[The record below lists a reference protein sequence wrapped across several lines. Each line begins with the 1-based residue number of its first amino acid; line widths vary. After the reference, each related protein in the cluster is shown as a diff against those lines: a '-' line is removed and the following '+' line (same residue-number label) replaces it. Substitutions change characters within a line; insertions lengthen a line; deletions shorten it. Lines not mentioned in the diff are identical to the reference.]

1 VSKHVATIGLMQLY
15 EQGKFKLDDDI
26 STALGFQLK
35 NPFYPNI
42 PITYRMILSHQS
54 SLGESDQYNDFIT
67 TTYNMMTTPFPEV
80 KELLSPGG
88 KWYSTNSFTNK
99 KPGTYFSYSN
109 INFGLVGILVEAHSG
124 MRFDVYMR
132 QNVFLPLGIGASYN
146 V

>member
-1 VSKHVATIGLMQLY
+1 VATIGLMQLY

-54 SLGESDQYNDFIT
+54 SLGESNQYDDFIT
-67 TTYNMMTTPFPEV
+67 TTYSMMTTPFPEV

-88 KWYSTNSFTNK
+88 KWYSTNSFKNK

-124 MRFDVYMR
+124 
-132 QNVFLPLGIGASYN
+132 
-146 V
+146 